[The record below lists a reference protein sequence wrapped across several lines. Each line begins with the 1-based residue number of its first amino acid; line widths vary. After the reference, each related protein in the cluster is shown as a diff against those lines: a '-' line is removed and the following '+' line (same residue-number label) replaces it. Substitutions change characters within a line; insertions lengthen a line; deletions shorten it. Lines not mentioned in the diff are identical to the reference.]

1 MDSAGHFAEDSST
14 FDDMPSRLILLA
26 AACLLSS
33 ADALLVGGGVVPRAH
48 AASNVR
54 MLWGSPTK
62 NTAIDRDF
70 ERRQEML
77 NARRAKSA
85 ATPKGQVEVT
95 IAGRKTTA
103 KQGEPIAAV
112 ARRAGVK
119 IKFDCKVRA
128 HVPSRL
134 ACKPVPLTR
143 ARRRRTAGARRAK
156 SASTAALR
164 PRSARAPR
172 CPAAPRA
179 S

>member
-1 MDSAGHFAEDSST
+1 
-14 FDDMPSRLILLA
+14 MPSRLILLA

-119 IKFDCKVRA
+119 IKYDCKVRA
-128 HVPSRL
+128 RAL
-134 ACKPVPLTR
+134 AP
-143 ARRRRTAGARRAK
+143 
-156 SASTAALR
+156 R
-164 PRSARAPR
+164 PHARAPHARAASQNGR
-172 CPAAPRA
+172 CATCQVRLNGRSAAKVCQGAKVPGGATRKLTITLDN
-179 S
+179 

>member
-1 MDSAGHFAEDSST
+1 
-14 FDDMPSRLILLA
+14 MPSRLILLA

-54 MLWGSPTK
+54 MLWGKPQNS
-62 NTAIDRDF
+62 AIDRDF

-77 NARRAKSA
+77 NARRQKSA
-85 ATPKGQVEVT
+85 STPKGQVEVT

-119 IKFDCKVRA
+119 IKYDCKVRA
-128 HVPSRL
+128 RAL
-134 ACKPVPLTR
+134 AP
-143 ARRRRTAGARRAK
+143 
-156 SASTAALR
+156 R
-164 PRSARAPR
+164 PHARAPHARAASQNGR
-172 CPAAPRA
+172 CATCQVRLNGRSAAKVCQGAKVPGGATRKLTITLDN
-179 S
+179 

>member
-1 MDSAGHFAEDSST
+1 
-14 FDDMPSRLILLA
+14 MPSRLILLA

-33 ADALLVGGGVVPRAH
+33 ADALLVGVGVVPRAH

-54 MLWGSPTK
+54 MLWGRPQ

-77 NARRAKSA
+77 NARRQKSA
-85 ATPKGQVEVT
+85 STPKGQVEVT

-134 ACKPVPLTR
+134 ASKPVPLTR

-156 SASTAALR
+156 YASTAAPR
-164 PRSARAPR
+164 QRSARAPR